1 MYQSKSIFILDTKWR
16 IKIKSYNIIQLKNT
30 YAFRETSN
38 TTLTFSLMNVKVA
51 LKIFLTIYFSNKSIQ
66 NTK

>member
-30 YAFRETSN
+30 FAFRETSH
-38 TTLTFSLMNVKVA
+38 TTLTFSLMKVKVA

-66 NTK
+66 KSK

>member
-38 TTLTFSLMNVKVA
+38 TTLTFSLMA